1 MTIHSSHA
9 LAEEFPGQ
17 SDKIR
22 ELVLTDAE
30 FSHAVQ
36 EYDKVNHEIL
46 MIEREVET
54 ASDDHLEK
62 LKKKRLVCLDTIQQK
77 LLHPERTGA

>member
-17 SDKIR
+17 SDKIQA
-22 ELVLTDAE
+22 LVMSDAG

-36 EYDKVNHEIL
+36 QYDKVNHEIL
-46 MIEREVET
+46 LIEREIEH
-54 ASDDHLEK
+54 ASDETLED
-62 LKKKRLVCLDTIQQK
+62 LKKQRLHWLDAIQEK

>member
-9 LAEEFPGQ
+9 LAEEFPGR
-17 SDKIR
+17 SDEIQA
-22 ELVLTDAE
+22 LVMSDVR

-46 MIEREVET
+46 LIEREVEH
-54 ASDDHLEK
+54 ASDETLEE
-62 LKKKRLVCLDTIQQK
+62 LKKKRLHWLDEIQSK